1 MGQWMQE
8 SSRNWRKQK
17 TDTSL
22 EPPEKHRQTKKSPL
36 SLCVQPSKTVPGF
49 DLQNRKIVSIC

>member
-17 TDTSL
+17 IDAPL
-22 EPPEKHRQTKKSPL
+22 EPPGEDKTKHSPP
-36 SLCVQPSKTVPGF
+36 SLCVQPSKTVPVF
-49 DLQNRKIVSIC
+49 DLQNRKIVSAR